1 MLFLKFVRRGKG
13 LYLKSVGLKDFR
25 KFESEG
31 ENNSLTVNLHAGL
44 NVIVGEND
52 SGKTAIIDAIK
63 LLLGTVSEDFDR
75 IYDEDFYCI
84 SENIYKDKFRIEGIF
99 SNLNDKEA
107 GLFLEWLSFDDEGEY
122 ELRLILEVQK
132 KKNDNGQ
139 EYIERQLLAGE
150 ILCETK
156 LDSKARSFLKATYLK
171 PLRDANTELRPGI
184 KSRLAQIL
192 RAHSAF
198 KTISGEKHQLETIM
212 QEANE
217 EIEAYFSKDYEE
229 KHSIKNDL
237 ESILDKF
244 YDIKDKAKTETVFS
258 VSPASLKSILNKLS
272 LNTSSVN
279 LGLGNM
285 NLLFIATEL
294 ILLSN
299 HQSVNI
305 YGPHITLIEEIEAH
319 LHTQAQIRLIK
330 YLEEILDNYSG
341 STQFILTSHSTNLV
355 SSINP
360 ENLIYLHKDEAYS
373 LAEKYTK
380 LDNDDYKFL
389 ERFLDATK
397 CNLFFAKGL
406 IFVEGDSELLLI
418 PAIAELVDIP
428 LHKYGVSLV
437 NVGGTS
443 FERYVK
449 LFSRNNSET
458 IKLPI
463 SLVTDMDIL
472 PLMYYTIEDEKL
484 FQIDE
489 DNKEKIE
496 KLINGSLENYGNK
509 LGKAYTTLKSLKNA
523 FDIEAVPDST
533 LIELTQ
539 KDISEENILLDEK
552 NRVMSLESKYSQYN
566 ANVKVFV
573 APKWTLEYSLLYSP
587 LGYLLKDSI
596 FESQYKFPLRAD
608 VKAKLDAI
616 ETDFK
621 GDRKEEA
628 IYNIFKRLDNGQV
641 SKAIVAQLLTNKIL
655 GLDNEAR
662 ALLKENVLK
671 DEYVKYLVKAI
682 NHASGITHD
691 EGEADE

>member
-1 MLFLKFVRRGKG
+1 M
-13 LYLKSVGLKDFR
+13 YLKSVGLKDFR

-31 ENNSLTVNLHAGL
+31 ENNSLTVNVHAGL

-150 ILCETK
+150 ISCETK

-294 ILLSN
+294 ILLNN

-373 LAEKYTK
+373 LAEKYTM

-449 LFSRNNSET
+449 LFSRNNSEA

-496 KLINGSLENYGNK
+496 KLIKGSLINYGNK
-509 LGKAYTTLKSLKNA
+509 LGKAYTTLKSLKIA

-539 KDISEENILLDEK
+539 KDISEANILLDEK
-552 NRVMSLESKYSQYN
+552 NRVSSLESKYSQYN

-616 ETDFK
+616 ETDFN

-628 IYNIFKRLDNGQV
+628 IYDIFKRLDNGQV

-682 NHASGITHD
+682 NHASGIAQD

>member
-1 MLFLKFVRRGKG
+1 M
-13 LYLKSVGLKDFR
+13 YLKSVGLKDFR

-150 ILCETK
+150 ISCETK

-294 ILLSN
+294 ILLNN

-373 LAEKYTK
+373 LAEKYTM

-449 LFSRNNSET
+449 LFSRNNSEA

-496 KLINGSLENYGNK
+496 KLIKGSLINYGNK
-509 LGKAYTTLKSLKNA
+509 LGKAYTTLKSLKIA

-539 KDISEENILLDEK
+539 KDISEANILLDEK
-552 NRVMSLESKYSQYN
+552 NRVSSLESKYSQYN

-616 ETDFK
+616 ETDFN

-628 IYNIFKRLDNGQV
+628 IYDIFKRLDNGQV

-682 NHASGITHD
+682 NHASGIAQD